1 MMKSIVTLAS
11 ASLLVIAATACKQDL
26 TVENLGNPDV
36 ARVFATGP
44 SIEATIASAYQTV
57 HNATTNQAL
66 WPEALMHGLEQ
77 YSSLNNFNMG
87 VRVAIPRAP
96 IVNSNGS
103 PSVFTEFSALSR
115 EARLAVEA
123 LDALDKYVKSG
134 QTLGTAGQDMRARA
148 FGFFGAATSLGWMAL
163 IYDSAAVVGTGMP
176 SDSIPPLSGA
186 ADVMK
191 AAIAMLDS
199 AYAYTTN
206 PVASGTG
213 GFPLPTAWM
222 STTNAMPAADFGK
235 LIRSYRARFRAG
247 VARTP
252 AQRAAVDWAK
262 IIDDTENGIAA
273 DYLPNVGGNTG
284 WSIGDISQIY
294 VDPGWGQ
301 ISLMYMGMAD
311 VSGGYANFIAT
322 PLATRNGYF
331 LVQTPDKRWPAG
343 ATRAAQISASV
354 QPTSVSS
361 RPYISNRSVAD
372 IPGDGWGVSYYDF
385 FRFKYIRN
393 SSNQGL
399 YPAFMKSE
407 NDLLAAEAYIR
418 TGDIA
423 KAAAKIDLTRVPSGL
438 PALSGVVTSATQAV
452 PGDTQCVPQV
462 PQGPGFNTVACGTIM
477 EAMKYEKRMETA
489 LTSFGRWWI
498 DSRGWGDL
506 ITNTVLEY
514 PVPYQEMQA
523 RQKPSYNLGG
533 GSASSAAKG
542 TYGF

>member
-1 MMKSIVTLAS
+1 
-11 ASLLVIAATACKQDL
+11 
-26 TVENLGNPDV
+26 
-36 ARVFATGP
+36 
-44 SIEATIASAYQTV
+44 
-57 HNATTNQAL
+57 
-66 WPEALMHGLEQ
+66 
-77 YSSLNNFNMG
+77 
-87 VRVAIPRAP
+87 
-96 IVNSNGS
+96 
-103 PSVFTEFSALSR
+103 VFTEFSALSR
-115 EARLAVEA
+115 QSRLSVEA
-123 LDALDKYVKSG
+123 LDALDKYLKSG
-134 QTLGTAGQDMRARA
+134 QTLGTPAQDMRARA

-191 AAIAMLDS
+191 AAITMLDS
-199 AYAYTTN
+199 ALAYTTN
-206 PVASGTG
+206 PVASGSG
-213 GFPLPTAWM
+213 GFPLPATWLSTA
-222 STTNAMPAADFGK
+222 SATSAADFAR
-235 LIRSYRARFRAG
+235 LVRSYRARFRAG

-262 IIDDTENGIAA
+262 IIDDTENGLAA
-273 DYLPNVGGNTG
+273 DYMSSVGGNTG
-284 WSIGDISQIY
+284 WSIGDLSQIY

-311 VSGGYANFIAT
+311 VSGGYATFIAT
-322 PLATRNGYF
+322 PIATRNGYF
-331 LVQTPDKRWPAG
+331 LVQTPDKRWPVG
-343 ATRAAQISASV
+343 ATRAAQQAASV
-354 QPTSVSS
+354 QPTTANSK
-361 RPYISNRSVAD
+361 PYISNRSVAD

-385 FRFKYIRN
+385 YRFKYMRN

-399 YPAFMKSE
+399 YPDFMKAE

-423 KAAAKIDLTRVPSGL
+423 KAAAKIDITRVPNGL

-452 PGDTQCVPQV
+452 PGGAQCVPQV
-462 PQGPGFNTVACGTIM
+462 PQAPAFNTVACGTIL

-489 LTSFGRWWI
+489 LSSFGRWWI

-506 ITNTVLEY
+506 ILNTVLEY

-523 RQKPSYNLGG
+523 RQEASYNLGG

>member
-1 MMKSIVTLAS
+1 
-11 ASLLVIAATACKQDL
+11 
-26 TVENLGNPDV
+26 
-36 ARVFATGP
+36 
-44 SIEATIASAYQTV
+44 
-57 HNATTNQAL
+57 
-66 WPEALMHGLEQ
+66 
-77 YSSLNNFNMG
+77 LNNFNMG

-115 EARLAVEA
+115 QSRLSVEA

-134 QTLGTAGQDMRARA
+134 QTLGTPAQDMRARA
-148 FGFFGAATSLGWMAL
+148 FGFFGAATSLGWMGM

-176 SDSIPPLSGA
+176 SDSIPPLSSA
-186 ADVMK
+186 ADVVK
-191 AAIAMLDS
+191 AALTMLDS
-199 AYAYTTN
+199 ALAYTIN
-206 PVASGTG
+206 PVASGAS
-213 GFPLPTAWM
+213 GFPLPATWL
-222 STTNAMPAADFGK
+222 STTNAVSAADFAR
-235 LIRSYRARFRAG
+235 LVRSYRARFRAG

-273 DYLPNVGGNTG
+273 DYLSNVGGNTG
-284 WSIGDISQIY
+284 WSIGDLSQIY

-311 VSGGYANFIAT
+311 TSGGYANFIGTA
-322 PLATRNGYF
+322 LGTRSGYF

-343 ATRAAQISASV
+343 ATRAAQQAASV
-354 QPTSVSS
+354 QPTSVASK
-361 RPYISNRSVAD
+361 PYISNRSVAD

-385 FRFKYIRN
+385 YRFKYMRN

-399 YPAFMKSE
+399 YPDFMKSE

-423 KAAAKIDLTRVPSGL
+423 KAAAKIDLTRVPAGL
-438 PALSGVVTSATQAV
+438 PALSGAVTSATQSV
-452 PGDTQCVPQV
+452 PGGAQCVPQV
-462 PQGPGFNTVACGTIM
+462 PQGPSFNTVACGTIL